1 MRFGV
6 RNEEDGMHMEPMLT
20 AFFVAIVVAS
30 DEQLLRSLAPEVV
43 ARELL
48 LIAHVQLL
56 LNMKQKLLCL
66 HDIDRFSV

>member
-1 MRFGV
+1 
-6 RNEEDGMHMEPMLT
+6 MLT

-66 HDIDRFSV
+66 HDIVHFSV